1 MAWVWRDLGGTGL
14 SPWWGSRGSQEW
26 GSQLWP
32 REEGRMQ
39 VSAWRGVSPLEALP
53 WGPWGCPEERE
64 PELLLRVGRRLWSG
78 GAAPFP
84 RAAAWAWS
92 AVDSLDQTRFSRA
105 YWFPSD
111 MAEIHGNGV
120 YLV

>member
-1 MAWVWRDLGGTGL
+1 MGKPAVAEKRGTLAGQRL
-14 SPWWGSRGSQEW
+14 E
-26 GSQLWP
+26 
-32 REEGRMQ
+32 
-39 VSAWRGVSPLEALP
+39 GVSPLEALP
-53 WGPWGCPEERE
+53 RGPWGCLEERE

-84 RAAAWAWS
+84 RAAAWS

-105 YWFPSD
+105 YWFPSN

-120 YLV
+120 YLF